1 MIIGTNGSSN
11 TDAMVEQTADSTT
24 SSGIPILLKTVQTSG
39 ARGGTKY
46 DTGVTVTPSTH
57 TVTATNFEGN
67 ATTATS
73 VKVTTPSSIGTTAGV
88 QFVNA
93 TILSQSG
100 NWFIETF
107 VQGTSILQRATSIN
121 DPSAIAVRTSANSG
135 TSWNGWVFPYA
146 DWHA

>member
-1 MIIGTNGSSN
+1 MLVPTNGSSN
-11 TDAMVEQTADSTT
+11 TDSMVEQTADSTT
-24 SSGIPILLKTVQTSG
+24 ASGIPILLKTVSTSG
-39 ARGGTKY
+39 ARGGAKY

-57 TVTATNFEGN
+57 TVTATNFAGN

-73 VKVTTPSSIGTTAGV
+73 VKVTTPSSIDTTAGV
-88 QFVNA
+88 QFVSA

-107 VQGTSILQRATSIN
+107 VSGSTICQRATSIN
-121 DPSAIAVRTSANSG
+121 DPSAVAVRTSTNSG
-135 TSWNGWVFPYA
+135 SSWNGWTFQYA